1 MKYISSTYLKD
12 ITDYT
17 FKLFFDKTKDYY
29 ITVKKINKIKAPF
42 ILEEDEREV
51 TIIDNG
57 YYILEYIPLNE
68 KYICRVHID
77 KEKNVVERFFIAS
90 RQNKVEN
97 RIPTFEDLKLSLVC
111 IDDIVKMYNL
121 HLVNDLVNKKEMS
134 FEDYQL
140 ALQVME
146 NISKELELKSNF
158 IFNLNYEEY
167 LED

>member
-51 TIIDNG
+51 IIIDNG

-121 HLVNDLVNKKEMS
+121 NLVNDLVNKKEMS

>member
-17 FKLFFDKTKDYY
+17 FKMFYDKTKEYY
-29 ITVKKINKIKAPF
+29 ITVKKINRIKAPF
-42 ILEEDEREV
+42 ILEEEGKKV

-57 YYILEYIPLNE
+57 YSILEYIPLNE

-77 KEKNVVERFFIAS
+77 KQKNVIERFFIVS
-90 RQNKVEN
+90 KENKVEN
-97 RIPTFEDLKLSLVC
+97 RIPTYEDLKLSLVC
-111 IDDIVKMYNL
+111 IYDTIKMYNL
-121 HLVNDLVNKKEMS
+121 ELINDMVEKNEML

-140 ALQVME
+140 ALQVTGKII
-146 NISKELELKSNF
+146 NELDLKNNF
-158 IFNLNYEEY
+158 IFNLNYKEY

>member
-42 ILEEDEREV
+42 ILEEEEREV

-121 HLVNDLVNKKEMS
+121 NLVNDLVNKKEMS

>member
-51 TIIDNG
+51 IIIDNG

-77 KEKNVVERFFIAS
+77 KDKNVVERFFIAS

-121 HLVNDLVNKKEMS
+121 NLVNDLVNKKEMS